1 MLTTLSFII
10 LFLFLAGLFVIFF
23 IATYK
28 VVDPNVA
35 HVVVF
40 MSRGRKV
47 YAPRLIGEEKSKTA
61 YFFIPLLM
69 KRFIMPLTNV
79 KIDINDIHL
88 NDIQVAPFVCDVITW
103 IHIDDPIKA
112 AERLELNDKDTFS
125 SLRSDLLNIVQ
136 AVARAVAMKQEVLDI
151 MRDRK
156 TFAQSVSTEVDGVLS
171 SWGIELINL
180 EVNDI
185 RDDGS
190 KESQVIYDYE
200 SIRKAQISSKAR
212 QEVATRDREAIEVEQ
227 DNRQKSEVAKA
238 VAEEEFTKR
247 QIEKDKNI
255 GIMDRNK
262 EKEIA
267 QKEEE
272 ANKQKVEA
280 LRSKEVGEAGVF
292 KQATIERAT
301 GEAEAIR
308 VTGEKEANVIKLK
321 GEAEGS
327 AIQAKG
333 QAEAVAKEKMA
344 QAMQKFNDAATGIE
358 KIRAWIEVQKAMW
371 EAYGQVAQNAEIKI
385 VNSGPGA
392 NLFGMP
398 LNAETGADFSQML
411 ESMGDLNQIEK
422 ALDSIKKKF
431 KKPDNSGNLQPAGN
445 K

>member
-1 MLTTLSFII
+1 MLTTISITMIIIVLVI
-10 LFLFLAGLFVIFF
+10 LFVLFF

-40 MSRGRKV
+40 MSRGRKI
-47 YAPRLIGEEKSKTA
+47 YAPKLTADAKAKTA
-61 YFFIPLLM
+61 YFYIPLLM

-79 KIDINDIHL
+79 KMDIPDIHL

-112 AERLELNDKDTFS
+112 AERLDLSTKDTFS
-125 SLRSDLLNIVQ
+125 SLREDLINIVQ

-156 TFAQSVSTEVDGVLS
+156 TFALSVSAEVDGVLG

-185 RDDGS
+185 RDDAT
-190 KESQVIYDYE
+190 KESNVISDYE
-200 SIRKAQISSKAR
+200 SIRKAQINSKAR
-212 QEVATRDREAIEVEQ
+212 QEVSIRDREAVEIEQ
-227 DNRQKSEVAKA
+227 DNRQKAEISKA
-238 VAEEEFTKR
+238 VAEELFTKR

-255 GIMDRNK
+255 GIMAQDK

-267 QKEEE
+267 RQEEE
-272 ANKQKVEA
+272 ANRQKVEA
-280 LRSKEVGEAGVF
+280 LRTKEVGEADVI
-292 KQATIERAT
+292 KQATIAQAT

-308 VTGEKEANVIKLK
+308 VRGEKEANVIQLK
-321 GEAEGS
+321 GEAEGR

-344 QAMQKFNDAATGIE
+344 EAMQRFNDAATNIE
-358 KIRAWIEVQKAMW
+358 KIRAWIEVQKSKW
-371 EAYGQVAQNAEIKI
+371 EAYGKVASNADIKI
-385 VNSGPGA
+385 VSSGKGA
-392 NLFGMP
+392 SLLGVPM
-398 LNAETGADFSQML
+398 NAETGADFSQM
-411 ESMGDLNQIEK
+411 M
-422 ALDSIKKKF
+422 DSIGDIDKISKAVKSVTKKLKNDD
-431 KKPDNSGNLQPAGN
+431 KTPPPSHNQHN
-445 K
+445 